1 VNKNSFFKRVSGEKA
16 LSLSAFLIFLPF
28 GVLGVAIIIPIEETA
43 IVDRFN
49 WLLIGIIAQSVM
61 AIVVVIF
68 NSIYQKFFKGSKF
81 SLLYVIVAL
90 FISGA
95 VRGLA
100 IGQAAPLVDLADSLA
115 PLIRAINSAITSV
128 IWLGIIGLMLEA
140 QASYIREHQDL
151 YQRFLMLKSGRL
163 PDGRALN
170 SGRLSEIAEQVAQ
183 MTSPVRSKLAK
194 LSEGSFTD
202 AQVREAVEDLQK
214 VVKEQIRPLSHRL
227 WFDRKSHL
235 LRFKISNLL
244 LDAFKTD
251 EIPIIFFTALTT
263 FSMFVGITVSMG
275 IGISSRVSI
284 IFGLSIF
291 ILLGLEKFI
300 LKIKKIKSYLVHPI
314 FLILI
319 SILPLVFTHVY
330 FYFSDIAA
338 WSEYANF
345 GVAGS
350 IFITA
355 ILTTML
361 AQSLIDRAKIIDI
374 LTAQITSGY
383 VEEHLHAIARMAE
396 DSEIASYLHSSLQSE
411 LTAVALK
418 LDQAAKSGNRDEVK
432 SIIQYAQIVMERDL
446 SINFHAGE
454 HSPLERINALLDAWR
469 GIAEIKIELVG
480 IELCETQVVTDI
492 SQIIEEAVSDSVR
505 FGNANSISIN
515 GSASPDHYYFKVTD
529 NGKSKPNSGSGL
541 GTILLDEIA
550 PNLWRREFA
559 LEGTNLE
566 VWIPLKR

>member
-1 VNKNSFFKRVSGEKA
+1 MIKSLLNRVTGEKA
-16 LSLSAFLIFLPF
+16 LSKTAYLAFVPF
-28 GVLGVAIIIPIEETA
+28 GVLGAAIIIPVEEISIA
-43 IVDRFN
+43 QRFD
-49 WLLIGIIAQSVM
+49 WFLIGVIAQSVQGI
-61 AIVVVIF
+61 AVLIF
-68 NSIYQKFFKGSKF
+68 NRIYFRFIKGVKHSFAYIFF
-81 SLLYVIVAL
+81 AL

-95 VRGLA
+95 LRGLA
-100 IGQAAPLVDLADSLA
+100 IGQSAPFFDLADPVP
-115 PLIRAINSAITSV
+115 PLIRAMNSGITV
-128 IWLGIIGLMLEA
+128 IIWMGIIGLMLEA
-140 QASYIREHQDL
+140 QASYVREYQDL

-183 MTSPVRSKLAK
+183 MTSPVRTKLAM

-202 AQVREAVEDLQK
+202 DQVREAVEDLQK

-227 WFDRKSHL
+227 WFDRTSHL

-251 EIPIIFFTALTT
+251 ETPILFFTALTT
-263 FSMFVGITVSMG
+263 FSMFVGTTVSMG
-275 IGISSRVSI
+275 INISTVISVIFAVTIYSLFTIEKFLLKINGVKSRFIHLVFLLLVATIPLLLTHIYFDISGIS
-284 IFGLSIF
+284 
-291 ILLGLEKFI
+291 
-300 LKIKKIKSYLVHPI
+300 Y
-314 FLILI
+314 
-319 SILPLVFTHVY
+319 
-330 FYFSDIAA
+330 
-338 WSEYANF
+338 WSSYANV

-350 IFITA
+350 VFMTA
-355 ILTTML
+355 IFTTML
-361 AQSLIDRAKIIDI
+361 SQSLVDRAKIIDI

-383 VEEHLHAIARMAE
+383 VEEHLQAIARMSE

-418 LDQAAKSGNRDEVK
+418 LDQATKSGTRDEVK
-432 SIIQYAQIVMERDL
+432 SIIQYAQIIIERDL
-446 SINFHAGE
+446 TVNFHAGE

-469 GIAEIKIELVG
+469 GIAEIKIDLRR

-505 FGNANSISIN
+505 FGNANLISIS
-515 GSASPDHYYFKVTD
+515 GDASPDHYYFKVTD
-529 NGKSKPNSGSGL
+529 NGKSKSQGGSGL

-559 LEGTNLE
+559 LQGTNLE
-566 VWIPLKR
+566 VWIPLNR

>member
-1 VNKNSFFKRVSGEKA
+1 MTGEKA
-16 LSLSAFLIFLPF
+16 LSKTAYLAFVPF
-28 GVLGVAIIIPIEETA
+28 GVLGAAIIIPVEEISIA
-43 IVDRFN
+43 QRFD
-49 WLLIGIIAQSVM
+49 WFLIGVIAQSVQGI
-61 AIVVVIF
+61 AVLIF
-68 NSIYQKFFKGSKF
+68 NRIYFRFIKGVKHSFVYIFF
-81 SLLYVIVAL
+81 AL

-95 VRGLA
+95 LRGLA
-100 IGQAAPLVDLADSLA
+100 IGQAAPFFDLADPVP
-115 PLIRAINSAITSV
+115 PLIRAMNSGITV
-128 IWLGIIGLMLEA
+128 IIWMGIIGLMLEA
-140 QASYIREHQDL
+140 QASYVREYQDL

-183 MTSPVRSKLAK
+183 MTSPVRTKLAM

-202 AQVREAVEDLQK
+202 DQVREAVEDLQK

-227 WFDRKSHL
+227 WFDRTSHL

-251 EIPIIFFTALTT
+251 ETPILFFTALTT
-263 FSMFVGITVSMG
+263 FSMFVGTTVSMG
-275 IGISSRVSI
+275 INISTVISVIFAVSIYSLFTVEKFLLKINGVKSRFIHLIFLLLVATIPLLLTHIYFDISGIS
-284 IFGLSIF
+284 
-291 ILLGLEKFI
+291 
-300 LKIKKIKSYLVHPI
+300 Y
-314 FLILI
+314 
-319 SILPLVFTHVY
+319 
-330 FYFSDIAA
+330 
-338 WSEYANF
+338 WSSYANV

-350 IFITA
+350 VFMTA
-355 ILTTML
+355 IFTTML
-361 AQSLIDRAKIIDI
+361 SQSLVDRAKIIDI

-383 VEEHLHAIARMAE
+383 VEEHLQAIARMSE

-418 LDQAAKSGNRDEVK
+418 LDQATKSGTRDEVK
-432 SIIQYAQIVMERDL
+432 SIIQYAQIVIERDL
-446 SINFHAGE
+446 TVNFHAGE

-469 GIAEIKIELVG
+469 GIAEIKIDLRR

-505 FGNANSISIN
+505 FGNANLISIS
-515 GSASPDHYYFKVTD
+515 GDASPDHYYFKVTD
-529 NGKSKPNSGSGL
+529 NGKSKPQGGSGL

-559 LEGTNLE
+559 LQGTNLE
-566 VWIPLKR
+566 VWIPLNR

>member
-1 VNKNSFFKRVSGEKA
+1 MTGEKA
-16 LSLSAFLIFLPF
+16 LSKTAYLAFVPF
-28 GVLGVAIIIPIEETA
+28 GVLGAAIIIPVEEISIA
-43 IVDRFN
+43 QRFD
-49 WLLIGIIAQSVM
+49 WFLIGVIAQSVQGI
-61 AIVVVIF
+61 AVLIF
-68 NSIYQKFFKGSKF
+68 NRIYFRFIKGVKHSFVYIFF
-81 SLLYVIVAL
+81 AL

-95 VRGLA
+95 LRGLA
-100 IGQAAPLVDLADSLA
+100 IGQSAPFFDLADPVP
-115 PLIRAINSAITSV
+115 PLIRAMNSGITV
-128 IWLGIIGLMLEA
+128 IIWMGIIGLMLEA
-140 QASYIREHQDL
+140 QASYVREYQDL

-183 MTSPVRSKLAK
+183 MTSPVRTKLAM

-202 AQVREAVEDLQK
+202 DQVREAVEDLQK

-227 WFDRKSHL
+227 WFDRTSHL

-251 EIPIIFFTALTT
+251 ETPILFFTALTT
-263 FSMFVGITVSMG
+263 FSMFVGTTVSMG
-275 IGISSRVSI
+275 INISTVISVIFAVTIYSLFTIEKFLLKINGVKSRFIHLVFLLLVATIPLLLTHIYFDISGIS
-284 IFGLSIF
+284 
-291 ILLGLEKFI
+291 
-300 LKIKKIKSYLVHPI
+300 Y
-314 FLILI
+314 
-319 SILPLVFTHVY
+319 
-330 FYFSDIAA
+330 
-338 WSEYANF
+338 WSSYANV

-350 IFITA
+350 VFMTA
-355 ILTTML
+355 IFTTML
-361 AQSLIDRAKIIDI
+361 SQSLVDRAKIIDI

-383 VEEHLHAIARMAE
+383 VEEHLQAIARMSE

-418 LDQAAKSGNRDEVK
+418 LDQATKSGTRDEVK
-432 SIIQYAQIVMERDL
+432 SIIQYAQIIIERDL
-446 SINFHAGE
+446 TVNFHAGE

-469 GIAEIKIELVG
+469 GIAEIKIDLRR

-505 FGNANSISIN
+505 FGNANLISIS
-515 GSASPDHYYFKVTD
+515 GDASPDHYYFKVTD
-529 NGKSKPNSGSGL
+529 NGKSKSQGGSGL

-559 LEGTNLE
+559 LQGTNLE
-566 VWIPLKR
+566 VWIPLNR

>member
-1 VNKNSFFKRVSGEKA
+1 MTGEKA
-16 LSLSAFLIFLPF
+16 LSKTAYLAFVPF
-28 GVLGVAIIIPIEETA
+28 GVLGAAIIIPVEEISIA
-43 IVDRFN
+43 QRFD
-49 WLLIGIIAQSVM
+49 WFLIGVIAQSVQGI
-61 AIVVVIF
+61 AVLIF
-68 NSIYQKFFKGSKF
+68 NRIYFRFIKGVKHSFIYIFF
-81 SLLYVIVAL
+81 AL

-95 VRGLA
+95 LRGLA
-100 IGQAAPLVDLADSLA
+100 IGQAAPFFDLADPVP
-115 PLIRAINSAITSV
+115 PLIRAMNSGITV
-128 IWLGIIGLMLEA
+128 IIWMGIIGLMLEA
-140 QASYIREHQDL
+140 QASYVREYQDL

-183 MTSPVRSKLAK
+183 MTSPVRTKLAM

-202 AQVREAVEDLQK
+202 DQVREAVEDLQK

-227 WFDRKSHL
+227 WFDRTSHL

-251 EIPIIFFTALTT
+251 ETPILFFTALTT
-263 FSMFVGITVSMG
+263 FSMFVGTTVSMG
-275 IGISSRVSI
+275 IHISTVISVIFAVSIYSLFTVEKFLLKINGVKSRFIHLIFLLLVATIPLLLTHIYFDISGIS
-284 IFGLSIF
+284 
-291 ILLGLEKFI
+291 
-300 LKIKKIKSYLVHPI
+300 Y
-314 FLILI
+314 
-319 SILPLVFTHVY
+319 
-330 FYFSDIAA
+330 
-338 WSEYANF
+338 WSSYANV

-350 IFITA
+350 VFMTA
-355 ILTTML
+355 IFTTML
-361 AQSLIDRAKIIDI
+361 SQSLVDRAKIIDI

-383 VEEHLHAIARMAE
+383 VEEHLQAIARMSE

-418 LDQAAKSGNRDEVK
+418 LDQATKSGTRDEVK
-432 SIIQYAQIVMERDL
+432 SIIQYAQIVIERDL
-446 SINFHAGE
+446 TVNFHAGE

-469 GIAEIKIELVG
+469 GIAEIKIDLRR

-505 FGNANSISIN
+505 FGNANLISIS
-515 GSASPDHYYFKVTD
+515 GDASPDHYYFKVTD
-529 NGKSKPNSGSGL
+529 NGKSKSQGGSGL

-559 LEGTNLE
+559 LQGTNLE
-566 VWIPLKR
+566 VWIPLNR

>member
-1 VNKNSFFKRVSGEKA
+1 MIKSLLNRVTGEKA
-16 LSLSAFLIFLPF
+16 LSKTAYLAFVPF
-28 GVLGVAIIIPIEETA
+28 GVLGAAIIIPVEEISIA
-43 IVDRFN
+43 QRFD
-49 WLLIGIIAQSVM
+49 WFLIGVIAQSVQGI
-61 AIVVVIF
+61 AVLIF
-68 NSIYQKFFKGSKF
+68 NRIYFRFIKGVKHSFVYIFF
-81 SLLYVIVAL
+81 AL

-95 VRGLA
+95 LRGLA
-100 IGQAAPLVDLADSLA
+100 IGQAAPFFDLADPVP
-115 PLIRAINSAITSV
+115 PLIRAMNSGITV
-128 IWLGIIGLMLEA
+128 IIWMGIIGLMLEA
-140 QASYIREHQDL
+140 QASYVREYQDL

-183 MTSPVRSKLAK
+183 MTSPVRTKLAM

-202 AQVREAVEDLQK
+202 DQVREAVEDLQK

-227 WFDRKSHL
+227 WFDRTSHL

-251 EIPIIFFTALTT
+251 ETPILFFTALTT
-263 FSMFVGITVSMG
+263 FSMFVGTTVSMG
-275 IGISSRVSI
+275 INISTVISVIFAVTIYSLFTIEKFLLKINGVKSRFIHLVFLLLVATIPLLLTHIYFDISGIS
-284 IFGLSIF
+284 
-291 ILLGLEKFI
+291 
-300 LKIKKIKSYLVHPI
+300 Y
-314 FLILI
+314 
-319 SILPLVFTHVY
+319 
-330 FYFSDIAA
+330 
-338 WSEYANF
+338 WSSYANV

-350 IFITA
+350 VFMTA
-355 ILTTML
+355 IFTTML
-361 AQSLIDRAKIIDI
+361 SQSLVDRAKIIDI

-383 VEEHLHAIARMAE
+383 VEEHLQAIARMSE

-418 LDQAAKSGNRDEVK
+418 LDQATKSGTRDEVK
-432 SIIQYAQIVMERDL
+432 SIIQYAQIIIERDL
-446 SINFHAGE
+446 TVNFHAGE

-469 GIAEIKIELVG
+469 GIAEIKIDLRR

-505 FGNANSISIN
+505 FGNANLISIS
-515 GSASPDHYYFKVTD
+515 GDASPDHYYFKVTD
-529 NGKSKPNSGSGL
+529 NGKSKSQGGSGL

-559 LEGTNLE
+559 LQGTNLE
-566 VWIPLKR
+566 VWIPLNR

>member
-1 VNKNSFFKRVSGEKA
+1 MTGEKA
-16 LSLSAFLIFLPF
+16 LSKTAYLAFVPF
-28 GVLGVAIIIPIEETA
+28 GVLGAAIIIPVEEISIA
-43 IVDRFN
+43 QRFD
-49 WLLIGIIAQSVM
+49 WFLIGVIAQSVQGI
-61 AIVVVIF
+61 AVLIF
-68 NSIYQKFFKGSKF
+68 NRIYFRFIKGVKHSFAYIFF
-81 SLLYVIVAL
+81 AL

-95 VRGLA
+95 LRGLA
-100 IGQAAPLVDLADSLA
+100 IGQAAPFFDLADPVP
-115 PLIRAINSAITSV
+115 PLIRAMNSGITV
-128 IWLGIIGLMLEA
+128 IIWMGIIGLMLEA
-140 QASYIREHQDL
+140 QASYVREYQDL

-183 MTSPVRSKLAK
+183 MTSPVRTKLAM

-202 AQVREAVEDLQK
+202 DQVREAVEDLQK

-227 WFDRKSHL
+227 WFDRTSHL

-251 EIPIIFFTALTT
+251 ETPILFFTALTT
-263 FSMFVGITVSMG
+263 FSMFVGTTVSMG
-275 IGISSRVSI
+275 INISTVISVIFAVTIYSLFTIEKFLLKINGVKSRFIHLVFLLLVATIPLLLTHIYFDISGIS
-284 IFGLSIF
+284 
-291 ILLGLEKFI
+291 
-300 LKIKKIKSYLVHPI
+300 Y
-314 FLILI
+314 
-319 SILPLVFTHVY
+319 
-330 FYFSDIAA
+330 
-338 WSEYANF
+338 WSSYANV

-350 IFITA
+350 VFMTA
-355 ILTTML
+355 IFTTML
-361 AQSLIDRAKIIDI
+361 SQSLVDRAKIIDI

-383 VEEHLHAIARMAE
+383 VEEHLQAIARMSE

-418 LDQAAKSGNRDEVK
+418 LDQATKSGTRDEVK
-432 SIIQYAQIVMERDL
+432 SIIQYAQIIIERDL
-446 SINFHAGE
+446 TVNFHAGE

-469 GIAEIKIELVG
+469 GIAEIKIDLRR

-505 FGNANSISIN
+505 FGNANLISIS
-515 GSASPDHYYFKVTD
+515 GDASPDHYYFKVTD
-529 NGKSKPNSGSGL
+529 NGKSKSQGGSGL

-559 LEGTNLE
+559 LQGTNLE
-566 VWIPLKR
+566 VWIPLNR

>member
-1 VNKNSFFKRVSGEKA
+1 MTGEKA
-16 LSLSAFLIFLPF
+16 LSKTAYLAFVPF
-28 GVLGVAIIIPIEETA
+28 GVLGAAIIIPVEEISIA
-43 IVDRFN
+43 QRFD
-49 WLLIGIIAQSVM
+49 WFLIGVIAQSVQGI
-61 AIVVVIF
+61 AVLIF
-68 NSIYQKFFKGSKF
+68 NRIYFRFIKGVKHSFVYIFF
-81 SLLYVIVAL
+81 AL

-95 VRGLA
+95 LRGLA
-100 IGQAAPLVDLADSLA
+100 IGQAAPFFDLADPVP
-115 PLIRAINSAITSV
+115 PLIRAMNSGITV
-128 IWLGIIGLMLEA
+128 IIWMGIIGLMLEA
-140 QASYIREHQDL
+140 QASYVREYQDL

-183 MTSPVRSKLAK
+183 MTSPVRTKLAM

-202 AQVREAVEDLQK
+202 DQVREAVEDLQK

-227 WFDRKSHL
+227 WFDRTSHL

-251 EIPIIFFTALTT
+251 ETPILFFTALTT
-263 FSMFVGITVSMG
+263 FSMFVGTTVSMG
-275 IGISSRVSI
+275 INISTVISVIFAVTIYSLFTIEKFLLKINGVKSRFIHLVFLLLVATIPLLLTHIYFDISGIS
-284 IFGLSIF
+284 
-291 ILLGLEKFI
+291 
-300 LKIKKIKSYLVHPI
+300 Y
-314 FLILI
+314 
-319 SILPLVFTHVY
+319 
-330 FYFSDIAA
+330 
-338 WSEYANF
+338 WSSYANV

-350 IFITA
+350 VFMTA
-355 ILTTML
+355 IFTTML
-361 AQSLIDRAKIIDI
+361 SQSLVDRAKIIDI

-383 VEEHLHAIARMAE
+383 VEEHLQAIARMSE

-418 LDQAAKSGNRDEVK
+418 LDQATKSGTRDEVK
-432 SIIQYAQIVMERDL
+432 SIIQYAQIVIERDL
-446 SINFHAGE
+446 TVNFHAGE

-469 GIAEIKIELVG
+469 GIAEIKIDLRR

-505 FGNANSISIN
+505 FGNANLISIS
-515 GSASPDHYYFKVTD
+515 GDASPDHYYFKVTD
-529 NGKSKPNSGSGL
+529 NGKSKPQGGSGL

-559 LEGTNLE
+559 LQGTNLE
-566 VWIPLKR
+566 VWIPLNR